1 MAVISKGKKY
11 LEQHERLPLGTSAVL
26 ARRKKNME
34 GTKAAGKKEFKILAE
49 MCLKCVI
56 TKQTSFLIKFP
67 YFIRFQKGFP
77 KGTMVDRTTT
87 YKTYKIR
94 VRALYE
100 WLYKKGF
107 IELPYM
113 EFSLLLAGAKRELTY
128 LIRAVEAPTENVVKE
143 PQKVDVEEENVV

>member
-1 MAVISKGKKY
+1 
-11 LEQHERLPLGTSAVL
+11 
-26 ARRKKNME
+26 
-34 GTKAAGKKEFKILAE
+34 
-49 MCLKCVI
+49 MCLKCVNYKANI
-56 TKQTSFLIKFP
+56 IPYKGFP

-128 LIRAVEAPTENVVKE
+128 LIRAVGSTY
-143 PQKVDVEEENVV
+143 

>member
-56 TKQTSFLIKFP
+56 TKQTIVPYKGFP

-87 YKTYKIR
+87 YKTYKI

-100 WLYKKGF
+100 WLYKKA
-107 IELPYM
+107 
-113 EFSLLLAGAKRELTY
+113 LLSF
-128 LIRAVEAPTENVVKE
+128 LIWNFHYCWQGLKG
-143 PQKVDVEEENVV
+143 N